1 VAIAAPIGPYRGI
14 NSRFRNT
21 FTTAPITVRI
31 VVYNQ
36 AHAAEVMSITNTSS
50 GDDVVDDM
58 DRWIGISP
66 DDGVGQAALTEN
78 ALITSGPGGRLLPD
92 NVWASDGPENY
103 GATWDE
109 VTVDPGQTV
118 LLMSFMVEAPA
129 SEREAVAELAER
141 LSLLTEPDALAGL
154 TAAEKAAIVNFGLP
168 VGVPTSG
175 SGTGL
180 TAAYYNGMDPTGTP
194 ILTRVDPTVDF
205 DWADG
210 SPDAAV
216 PTDEF
221 SARWT
226 GQVQAPVSGF
236 YRFATGSDD
245 GVRLSVGG
253 QLLIDNWTD
262 HGYSLDGGDPIY
274 LEAGQKY
281 DVNLEFYENGGAAV
295 IRLFWSYPGRATQ
308 AIPQSQLYPSIP

>member
-1 VAIAAPIGPYRGI
+1 
-14 NSRFRNT
+14 
-21 FTTAPITVRI
+21 
-31 VVYNQ
+31 
-36 AHAAEVMSITNTSS
+36 
-50 GDDVVDDM
+50 
-58 DRWIGISP
+58 
-66 DDGVGQAALTEN
+66 
-78 ALITSGPGGRLLPD
+78 
-92 NVWASDGPENY
+92 
-103 GATWDE
+103 
-109 VTVDPGQTV
+109 
-118 LLMSFMVEAPA
+118 MVEAPA
-129 SEREAVAELAER
+129 GQREEIAALAER

-168 VGVPTSG
+168 GPAPQPG

-180 TAAYYNGMDPTGTP
+180 LGAYYNVVDLVGTP
-194 ILTRVDPTVDF
+194 TLTRVDPVVAF

-210 SPDAAV
+210 SPDAAL

-253 QLLIDNWTD
+253 QLLVDNWTG
-262 HGYSLDGGDPIY
+262 HGYTLDNADPIY

-281 DVNLEFYENGGAAV
+281 DVALEFFESGGEAV
-295 IRLFWSYPGRATQ
+295 IRLFWSHPGQ
-308 AIPQSQLYPSIP
+308 PSQVIPQSQLYPPIP